1 MRILAVDIGTG
12 TQDILLFDSSGPV
25 ENSPKLVMPSP
36 TTVAADRIRS
46 ATAAR
51 ETVVLT
57 GVVAGGGPCAWAL
70 GDHIRA
76 GLPAFATPT
85 AALTLDDDLRRVEAE
100 GVRLVSDDEAAGIAG
115 AHVRLRD
122 LDLDAIRTALRAFN
136 VATDFDGIA
145 VGVFDH
151 GAAPPDVSDRVFR
164 FQHIARVLT
173 ADLDARS
180 FAALPEGLPA
190 HLTRARAVLD
200 SVDLDIPVVF
210 MDNGPAA
217 ALGALHDTA
226 IARHQ
231 RCAVVNVG
239 NMHVLCFVL
248 DGGRVEAAFEH
259 HTGEVTPEQLAGM
272 VADLLAHRLTN
283 AAVYSSMG
291 HGALYADELRDG
303 IAPDRRRFEVEVVA
317 VTGPQRERMLPA
329 LFEAGLPNVHAAA
342 PHGDM
347 MISGCFGLLDGFGYR
362 VPEAHEAVA
371 ALHRDRGARAE
382 IPHRH

>member
-1 MRILAVDIGTG
+1 MSQADEPSYTGDMRILAVDIGTG

-115 AHVRLRD
+115 AHVRLHD

-145 VGVFDH
+145 VGVFR
-151 GAAPPDVSDRVFR
+151 PRRRSTRCVRPRVSF
-164 FQHIARVLT
+164 
-173 ADLDARS
+173 
-180 FAALPEGLPA
+180 PA
-190 HLTRARAVLD
+190 HR
-200 SVDLDIPVVF
+200 P
-210 MDNGPAA
+210 
-217 ALGALHDTA
+217 GADC
-226 IARHQ
+226 RP
-231 RCAVVNVG
+231 RCALVRRTSQGVAG
-239 NMHVLCFVL
+239 TP
-248 DGGRVEAAFEH
+248 DEGAGGPR
-259 HTGEVTPEQLAGM
+259 
-272 VADLLAHRLTN
+272 
-283 AAVYSSMG
+283 
-291 HGALYADELRDG
+291 
-303 IAPDRRRFEVEVVA
+303 
-317 VTGPQRERMLPA
+317 
-329 LFEAGLPNVHAAA
+329 
-342 PHGDM
+342 
-347 MISGCFGLLDGFGYR
+347 
-362 VPEAHEAVA
+362 
-371 ALHRDRGARAE
+371 
-382 IPHRH
+382 